1 MSSDTVG
8 TIVILLGLAGAG
20 LYIYF
25 LVTRSK
31 HLLNKWAA
39 ENQFQLLHAE
49 HRMFRKGPFLWSSRQ
64 QVVYR
69 VRVRGAQGREKEG
82 WVRCGGWWSGV
93 FSDKIE
99 AEMDG

>member
-1 MSSDTVG
+1 MSPDTVG
-8 TIVILLGLAGAG
+8 TIVILVGLAATG
-20 LYIYF
+20 LYIHF

-31 HLLNKWAA
+31 YLLNKWATD
-39 ENQFQLLHAE
+39 NHFQLLHAE

-69 VRVRGAQGREKEG
+69 VRVRDDQSREREG
-82 WVRCGGWWSGV
+82 WVRVGGWWIGV
-93 FSDKIE
+93 FSDKVE